1 MYLTTL
7 VNHRVGSESSDV
19 TEELTV
25 KYLSQVIANGMSP
38 TLFHK
43 TNNLRLN
50 LTRLQ
55 DMTSVS
61 SNC

>member
-7 VNHRVGSESSDV
+7 VNHRIGSESSDV

-25 KYLSQVIANGMSP
+25 KYLSQFIANGMSP
-38 TLFHK
+38 TLLHK